1 MDGTAGSSRE
11 CFRALTE
18 SSRDI
23 FLVREAS
30 GVLTYCSRAVETSL
44 GYRPDELVGT
54 NERELIHPVDLK
66 IRDGLIA
73 ALLDTEVP
81 QPASELRVLSK
92 SGDWRWFETIDTN
105 CLDNSAVRGIVT
117 NARDVT
123 DRKAAEFANLELVL
137 HDTLTGLPNRLL
149 IMDRLALALAR
160 AAMSSDAMAVLSCD
174 LDDFKVV
181 NDLVGHAGGDRV
193 LVEIA
198 RRLSGAL
205 EGLDT
210 VARTSGDE
218 FVIVCEGLTGVD
230 DAIARAMRLR
240 AVVGR
245 PIALDDFEV
254 SVTMSV
260 GIVAVGRTAHP
271 TDPTDPTD
279 PMHLL
284 QRADAALQHA
294 KREGRAGWVLFE
306 ESLASA
312 TTARRSL
319 EPELR
324 RALARHEFVVHY
336 QPVYV
341 LTDQTIVGVEALVR
355 WIHPERGLLQPADFI
370 GLAEETGAIVE
381 LGAWVLREACAQLRR
396 WAQDLAWEGWMA
408 VNLSVRQLAQPGL
421 AAAVSDVLESS
432 GTQPGELR
440 LELTE
445 TALLGA
451 GHVAAAELLE
461 VRSLGVRI
469 GLDDFGTGY
478 GCLSNLVQLP
488 IDFLKIDRSFVG
500 MLGHDAAGTDIDT
513 AIVAAV
519 ALMGTALDL
528 ETIAEG
534 IETDEQAELLC
545 EFGCPYGQGYRF
557 ARPGPPAEIE
567 LRLNAAADASAA
579 AL

>member
-1 MDGTAGSSRE
+1 
-11 CFRALTE
+11 
-18 SSRDI
+18 
-23 FLVREAS
+23 
-30 GVLTYCSRAVETSL
+30 
-44 GYRPDELVGT
+44 
-54 NERELIHPVDLK
+54 
-66 IRDGLIA
+66 
-73 ALLDTEVP
+73 
-81 QPASELRVLSK
+81 
-92 SGDWRWFETIDTN
+92 
-105 CLDNSAVRGIVT
+105 
-117 NARDVT
+117 
-123 DRKAAEFANLELVL
+123 
-137 HDTLTGLPNRLL
+137 
-149 IMDRLALALAR
+149 
-160 AAMSSDAMAVLSCD
+160 
-174 LDDFKVV
+174 
-181 NDLVGHAGGDRV
+181 
-193 LVEIA
+193 
-198 RRLSGAL
+198 
-205 EGLDT
+205 
-210 VARTSGDE
+210 
-218 FVIVCEGLTGVD
+218 
-230 DAIARAMRLR
+230 
-240 AVVGR
+240 
-245 PIALDDFEV
+245 
-254 SVTMSV
+254 
-260 GIVAVGRTAHP
+260 
-271 TDPTDPTD
+271 
-279 PMHLL
+279 
-284 QRADAALQHA
+284 
-294 KREGRAGWVLFE
+294 
-306 ESLASA
+306 
-312 TTARRSL
+312 
-319 EPELR
+319 
-324 RALARHEFVVHY
+324 
-336 QPVYV
+336 
-341 LTDQTIVGVEALVR
+341 
-355 WIHPERGLLQPADFI
+355 
-370 GLAEETGAIVE
+370 
-381 LGAWVLREACAQLRR
+381 
-396 WAQDLAWEGWMA
+396 MA